1 MSFPALL
8 KKLFTDNGAGD
19 KLNSS
24 LLPSDLSG
32 VPVGTIISYA
42 GKTIPDGWLL
52 CNGAQVA
59 KGTYAELF
67 AAIGNT
73 WLPSGSTAS
82 DDTFYLP
89 DLFERFLE
97 GGGQKVQSQSAD
109 DSGIAVQKNVS
120 SLSIGQYFSAGLP
133 EIWGYVN
140 FITSDARSSP
150 VAQHAGALE
159 WGVVDKAG
167 DSKNSNGDA
176 RYGYDISFSAGRH
189 NATYGAS
196 TTVQP
201 AAAVVLFLIKY

>member
-8 KKLFTDNGAGD
+8 KKLFTNNGAGD
-19 KLNSS
+19 KLNPG
-24 LLPSDLSG
+24 LLPDTLSG

-42 GKTIPDGWLL
+42 GTTAPDGFLI

-59 KGTYAELF
+59 KTTYAELF
-67 AAIGNT
+67 SAIGNT

-97 GGGQKVQSQSAD
+97 GGGQKVSSQSAD
-109 DSGIAVQKNVS
+109 GVAVQKNVS
-120 SLSIGQYFSAGLP
+120 SLPIGKYFSAGLP

-140 FITSDARSSP
+140 FITSDSRSSP

-159 WGVVDKAG
+159 WGVVDKTG

-176 RYGYDISFSAGRH
+176 RYGYDLSFSAGRH

-201 AAAVVLFLIKY
+201 AAAAVLFLIKY